1 MKKIIYIFA
10 AAWVLMSACKGGIM
24 GTGSGADSTAMA
36 DSDSLAPRVLTSV
49 FGKVP
54 SIYENEMRLITE
66 QARREAGNN
75 VENVRGIM
83 ANLADS
89 AYEVAEDKSLT
100 EIVSMQGGIVRCTAD
115 AGLPYKVASEAKV
128 LTVLLPKLRSVGGE
142 ERVFLDMEFTPDS
155 VTNKAYYVITG
166 SEGKIMT
173 GTIALPLTKE
183 PTQVTAVIVAPNAPA
198 KYLEACSEIHFVDQK
213 TYAKLREF
221 VKDRQKIWRATY
233 AKELGIEE
241 ESEE

>member
-1 MKKIIYIFA
+1 M
-10 AAWVLMSACKGGIM
+10 LLPACKGGLM
-24 GTGSGADSTAMA
+24 GAGACADSTAVA
-36 DSDSLAPRVLTSV
+36 DSDSLAPKVLTSV

-66 QARREAGNN
+66 QAHREAGNN
-75 VENVRGIM
+75 LKSVRGIM

-100 EIVSMQGGIVRCTAD
+100 EIVGMQGGIVRCTAD

-155 VTNKAYYVITG
+155 VADKAYYVLQG

-183 PTQVTAVIVAPNAPA
+183 PTKVTAVIVAPNAPA

-241 ESEE
+241 ESQE

>member
-1 MKKIIYIFA
+1 MKKIIFIIA
-10 AAWVLMSACKGGIM
+10 AAAMLLPACKGGLM
-24 GTGSGADSTAMA
+24 GAGAGADSTAVA
-36 DSDSLAPRVLTSV
+36 DSDSLAPKVLTSV

-66 QARREAGNN
+66 QAHREAGNN
-75 VENVRGIM
+75 LKSVRGIM

-100 EIVSMQGGIVRCTAD
+100 EIVGMQGGIVRCTAD

-155 VTNKAYYVITG
+155 VADKAYYVLQG

-183 PTQVTAVIVAPNAPA
+183 PTKVTAVIVAPNAPA

-241 ESEE
+241 ESQE

>member
-1 MKKIIYIFA
+1 MKKIIFIIA
-10 AAWVLMSACKGGIM
+10 AAALLMPACKGGLM
-24 GTGSGADSTAMA
+24 GAGDGADSTAVA
-36 DSDSLAPRVLTSV
+36 DSDSLAPKVLTSV

-66 QARREAGNN
+66 QAHREAGNN
-75 VENVRGIM
+75 VESVRGIM

-89 AYEVAEDKSLT
+89 AYTVAEEKSLA
-100 EIVSMQGGIVRCTAD
+100 EIVGMQGGIVRCTAD

-155 VTNKAYYVITG
+155 VADKAYYVLQG

-183 PTQVTAVIVAPNAPA
+183 PTKVTAVIVAPNAPA

-241 ESEE
+241 ESDE

>member
-1 MKKIIYIFA
+1 MRKIIYIFA

-24 GTGSGADSTAMA
+24 GTGAGADSTVVS
-36 DSDSLAPRVLTSV
+36 DSDSLQPRVLTSV

-54 SIYENEMRLITE
+54 SIYENEMRIITE
-66 QARREAGNN
+66 QARAEAGNN
-75 VENVRGIM
+75 VSNMRGIM

-89 AYEVAEDKSLT
+89 AYKVAEEKALS

-115 AGLPYKVASEAKV
+115 AGLPYKVAPEGRV
-128 LTVLLPKLRSVGGE
+128 LTVLLPKLRNVGGE
-142 ERVFLDMEFTPDS
+142 ERVFVQIEFTPDS
-155 VTNKAYYVITG
+155 VAEKAYYVLTG
-166 SEGKIMT
+166 SEGKICT

-183 PTQVTAVIVAPNAPA
+183 PTKVTAVITAPNAPA

-233 AKELGIEE
+233 AKELGLEIEDE
-241 ESEE
+241 D

>member
-24 GTGSGADSTAMA
+24 GAGAGADSTAVA
-36 DSDSLAPRVLTSV
+36 DSDSLAPGVLASV

-54 SIYENEMRLITE
+54 SIYENEMRIITA
-66 QARREAGNN
+66 QAHREAGNN
-75 VENVRGIM
+75 AENVRGIM

-89 AYEVAEDKSLT
+89 AYQVAEAKALH
-100 EIVSMQGGIVRCTAD
+100 EIVGMQGAIVRCTAD
-115 AGLPYKVASEAKV
+115 AGLPYKVAPEAKV
-128 LTVLLPKLRSVGGE
+128 LTVLLPKLQNVGGE
-142 ERVFLDMEFTPDS
+142 ERVFLQMEFTPDS
-155 VTNKAYYVITG
+155 VAEKAYYVLTG
-166 SEGKIMT
+166 SEGKINT

-198 KYLEACSEIHFVDQK
+198 KYLEACFEIHFTDQK

-233 AKELGIEE
+233 AKELGLDIEE
-241 ESEE
+241 